1 MIVENLKT
9 ALILEGGAMRGIFT
23 SGVLDVFMENGIT
36 FEAACGVSAGAVF
49 CCNYKSGQIG
59 RGVRYN
65 KKYAGDPRYC
75 SIRSFIKTGDL
86 YSAEFCYHE
95 IPDRLDVFDKKAFSE
110 NPMQFF
116 AGATDVF
123 TGKAVYHKLET
134 CNDEDM
140 LWLRASASM
149 PLLSRVVEVDGYSLL
164 DGGIS
169 DPIPY
174 QYMQE
179 LDYNKNVIILTQPKD
194 FKKTK
199 SRAVPLMKL
208 FMKKYPA
215 IVDAMEHRHEV
226 YQKQLDEIC
235 AMEDS
240 GKAYVIRPSE
250 SLGINRTEKHPEKL
264 EEVYQKGRAE
274 AIKHLDEL
282 KKFITSL

>member
-1 MIVENLKT
+1 MKNIKS

-75 SIRSFIKTGDL
+75 SIRSLIKTGDL
-86 YSAEFCYHE
+86 YGADFCYRE
-95 IPDRLDVFDKKAFSE
+95 IPDRLDVFDRKAFSE
-110 NPMQFF
+110 NPMQFYI
-116 AGATDVF
+116 GATDVI
-123 TGKAVYHKLET
+123 TGKPVYHKCKD

-140 LWLRASASM
+140 LWMRASASM
-149 PLLSRVVEVDGYSLL
+149 PLMSRVVEVDGYGLL

-169 DPIPY
+169 DPVPY
-174 QYMQE
+174 RYMQE
-179 LDYNKNVIILTQPKD
+179 MGYNRNVIILTQPKD
-194 FKKTK
+194 YKKAK
-199 SRAVPLMKL
+199 SRAVPLVKL
-208 FMKKYPA
+208 LMKKYPA

-226 YQKQLDEIC
+226 YEKQLDEIC

-240 GKAYVIRPSE
+240 GTAYVIRPSE
-250 SLGINRTEKHPEKL
+250 SLGISRTEKDPEKL

-274 AIKHLDEL
+274 ALKHLEEL
-282 KKFITSL
+282 KRFITS